1 MTMMKFGF
9 SRAFVLS
16 AVLASASAVAAHH
29 TTSGHS
35 FAEAIEGRHRIDLAK
50 AVTFHDDMRKLWEDH
65 IVWTRAFII
74 SVAHDLPDAG
84 PTATR
89 LLQNQVDIGDALEP
103 FYGAANAQS
112 VTDLL
117 TEHILIAAELLTA
130 AKAGDGDAVAAALE
144 AWYENGD
151 EIAAA
156 LSGLN
161 PRNWDED
168 ELAEMMVE
176 HLDTTLAEAL
186 SRLGGNFAQDIADYE
201 VVHLHILEMADFL
214 SNGII
219 RQFPRKFR

>member
-1 MTMMKFGF
+1 MIKFGF
-9 SRAFVLS
+9 SRALVLS
-16 AVLASASAVAAHH
+16 AVLISGGAAVAAHH
-29 TTSGHS
+29 ETSGHL
-35 FAEAIEGRHRIDLAK
+35 FEQAIEGRHRIDLAK

-65 IVWTRAFII
+65 IVWTRGFII

-103 FYGAANAQS
+103 FYGAANADA
-112 VTDLL
+112 VTALL
-117 TEHILIAAELLTA
+117 TEHILIAADLLTA
-130 AKAGDGDAVAAALE
+130 AKAGDGDAVAEALA
-144 AWYENGD
+144 AWYENGE
-151 EIAAA
+151 EIAQA
-156 LSGLN
+156 LSALN

-168 ELAEMMVE
+168 ELSEMMVE

-201 VVHLHILEMADFL
+201 VVHHHILEMADFL